1 MRPFYEQFVCAASDV
16 SCQYFSGANRDRS
29 FGVSIKRMKVRWIVV
44 IVVHVE
50 YDGCTWPSVTRVVV
64 KEMSLIDSKMSCV
77 PILFFGKNFGELLFS
92 DVQALSEAIK
102 TADAA
107 LRLRDAWT

>member
-1 MRPFYEQFVCAASDV
+1 
-16 SCQYFSGANRDRS
+16 
-29 FGVSIKRMKVRWIVV
+29 
-44 IVVHVE
+44 
-50 YDGCTWPSVTRVVV
+50 
-64 KEMSLIDSKMSCV
+64 MSCV